1 MYQLRL
7 LDAAVDDLARLD
19 RSIARRIVKRLSWLI
34 ENFDLIQ
41 PLPLTGNFAGLYKL
55 RIGDYRVIYEIL
67 HDEHVILVHIVGHR
81 REVYR

>member
-7 LDAAVDDLARLD
+7 LDAAVDDLTRLD

-81 REVYR
+81 RKVYR